1 MDGKMY
7 NIILTSLTLVGRS
20 LLDSS
25 EKSSVG
31 RSLLYSLGSSR
42 GESSLAW
49 LLKCFFR
56 ASVSIDT

>member
-20 LLDSS
+20 LLDCS

-31 RSLLYSLGSSR
+31 RSLLYSLGSR
-42 GESSLAW
+42 GES
-49 LLKCFFR
+49 
-56 ASVSIDT
+56 

>member
-7 NIILTSLTLVGRS
+7 NITLTSLTLVGRS

-31 RSLLYSLGSSR
+31 RSLLYSLGSR

>member
-31 RSLLYSLGSSR
+31 RSLLYSLESR

-49 LLKCFFR
+49 PLKCFFR